1 MKRLLTLLPLALVLS
16 ACSGVSAPAAPP
28 APPPLDPV
36 GVYDCS
42 MDVDGMEILATLSIE
57 GQPGAYT
64 GTVNSDMGTMPVGDI
79 SVEGDDM
86 TFMIDTPDMAVFF
99 TVTFNGANFTGD
111 FDAGGMG
118 GVITGTK
125 R

>member
-1 MKRLLTLLPLALVLS
+1 MKRLLTLLPLALVLA
-16 ACSGVSAPAAPP
+16 ACSGVGAPATPP

-42 MDVDGMEILATLSIE
+42 LDVDGMALLATLSIE
-57 GQPGAYT
+57 GEPGAYT
-64 GTVNSDMGTMPVGDI
+64 GMVDSEMGSMPVSDI
-79 SVEGDDM
+79 SVEGNDM
-86 TFMIDTPDMAVFF
+86 TFMVDTPDMAVYFAVAF
-99 TVTFNGANFTGD
+99 DGLNFSGD

-118 GVITGTK
+118 GIITGTK

>member
-1 MKRLLTLLPLALVLS
+1 MKRLMALMPFALVLA
-16 ACSGVSAPAAPP
+16 ACSGGGAPAAPP

-42 MDVDGMEILATLSIE
+42 LDVDGMEIMATLSIE
-57 GQPGAYT
+57 GEPGAYT
-64 GTVNSDMGTMPVGDI
+64 GTVDSDMGAMPVGDI

-99 TVTFNGANFTGD
+99 AVTFDGANFAGD

-118 GVITGTK
+118 GVITGAK